1 MHPSKEEVMLTFM
14 AALCTKEYFIPEATA
29 EQAKLLT
36 DYYFRAIESGEKE

>member
-1 MHPSKEEVMLTFM
+1 MQISREEVMLAFM
-14 AALCTKEYFIPEATA
+14 TALATKEYFIPETTA